1 MGHFQSHIYNYKNR
15 KIIIFLKMSSYNFNA
30 PLYLNLEALDADTED
45 STNSVGS
52 DPLVNM
58 EDKENVPVICV
69 NSSENEVSTAD
80 PPEESMEV
88 EESTTKSKKSNKTHN
103 RSIQGSQQPVR
114 QSPRLASIAKSI
126 RRSNASKG
134 HVSVQ
139 TPVEVK
145 YHRRSLSAGANI
157 SNNFSRV
164 KKHTVERKVAVVK
177 PLNDAQNTSSSSGLT
192 SDDLDTLQQT
202 TQIRKTLSNN
212 RTRTFNIPKGPLKPT
227 KAIEF
232 KFATDSR
239 VRNKSENSV
248 EDEIMDFQRSLRSNG
263 SVSNEPPK
271 NTKIQPFNLHNPTK
285 PKEKGQPFQSLAEL
299 NLKFQTKTPQRFRTK
314 PANFVPP
321 GPDNKRTRNVRNQ
334 FKAKPLNINIL
345 KGPEKKIEP
354 VKKGVTVPEP
364 FDITDTRNEFD
375 TNLKRH
381 GGSEESLVST
391 TSSTSSWEKKRTEP
405 KPFSFDARDAEMIRK
420 KKEKIKKM
428 IEEEKKLAEFHA
440 QPMPVL
446 DTVKG
451 LPPKKPPTPTKV
463 QPFNLRSDIRGTA
476 KQQSLQAELEEIERL
491 EEQHRK
497 FVAQPDTVLH
507 KKPFVPEKSRKPST
521 TVEEFR
527 LNTDKRAEERRSF
540 DQHLKEKE
548 EEMEAT
554 RKLMEERKRKEE
566 EEEIKE
572 LRKKIVHK
580 AQPITNYK
588 PVVIK
593 EGLPPTVPVTPKFTI
608 EERLKNRTLSKQAL
622 NFTADTTRSNTT
634 NVTVDVNDVSTANVD
649 AVNANTDSTFTME
662 CH

>member
-1 MGHFQSHIYNYKNR
+1 MRI
-15 KIIIFLKMSSYNFNA
+15 
-30 PLYLNLEALDADTED
+30 
-45 STNSVGS
+45 
-52 DPLVNM
+52 
-58 EDKENVPVICV
+58 
-69 NSSENEVSTAD
+69 
-80 PPEESMEV
+80 
-88 EESTTKSKKSNKTHN
+88 
-103 RSIQGSQQPVR
+103 
-114 QSPRLASIAKSI
+114 
-126 RRSNASKG
+126 
-134 HVSVQ
+134 
-139 TPVEVK
+139 
-145 YHRRSLSAGANI
+145 
-157 SNNFSRV
+157 
-164 KKHTVERKVAVVK
+164 
-177 PLNDAQNTSSSSGLT
+177 TS
-192 SDDLDTLQQT
+192 
-202 TQIRKTLSNN
+202 
-212 RTRTFNIPKGPLKPT
+212 
-227 KAIEF
+227 
-232 KFATDSR
+232 
-239 VRNKSENSV
+239 
-248 EDEIMDFQRSLRSNG
+248 
-263 SVSNEPPK
+263 
-271 NTKIQPFNLHNPTK
+271 
-285 PKEKGQPFQSLAEL
+285 
-299 NLKFQTKTPQRFRTK
+299 
-314 PANFVPP
+314 
-321 GPDNKRTRNVRNQ
+321 
-334 FKAKPLNINIL
+334 
-345 KGPEKKIEP
+345 
-354 VKKGVTVPEP
+354 
-364 FDITDTRNEFD
+364 
-375 TNLKRH
+375 NLKRH
-381 GGSEESLVST
+381 GGSEESLLST

>member
-1 MGHFQSHIYNYKNR
+1 
-15 KIIIFLKMSSYNFNA
+15 MSSYNFNA

-52 DPLVNM
+52 DPVVPVVHM
-58 EDKENVPVICV
+58 EDKENVPVLCQ
-69 NSSENEVSTAD
+69 NSSENVVDTAD
-80 PPEESMEV
+80 PPVESMEV
-88 EESTTKSKKSNKTHN
+88 EENITKSKKSNKTPN
-103 RSIQGSQQPVR
+103 KSIQGSQQPVR

-126 RRSNASKG
+126 RRANASKG
-134 HVSVQ
+134 LVSVQ

-157 SNNFSRV
+157 SNNFSKV
-164 KKHTVERKVAVVK
+164 KKHTVERFLLVK
-177 PLNDAQNTSSSSGLT
+177 PLHDAQNTSSSSSGLT

-202 TQIRKTLSNN
+202 TQIRKALSNN

-263 SVSNEPPK
+263 SVL
-271 NTKIQPFNLHNPTK
+271 F
-285 PKEKGQPFQSLAEL
+285 
-299 NLKFQTKTPQRFRTK
+299 
-314 PANFVPP
+314 PP
-321 GPDNKRTRNVRNQ
+321 GPDNKRTRNVSGETTQPQTPNLLTRTRARSVDIPSREELEMKELEEAKKNQ
-334 FKAKPLNINIL
+334 FKAKPLNRSIL

-354 VKKGVTVPEP
+354 VKKVVTVPEP
-364 FDITDTRNEFD
+364 FDITDTRNESLRI
-375 TNLKRH
+375 TSNKLKKY
-381 GGSEESLVST
+381 GGSEESLLST
-391 TSSTSSWEKKRTEP
+391 TSSTASWEKKRTEP
-405 KPFSFDARDAEMIRK
+405 KPFSFDARDTEMIRK
-420 KKEKIKKM
+420 KKEKIKMM

-476 KQQSLQAELEEIERL
+476 KQQNLQTELEELERL
-491 EEQHRK
+491 EEQQRK

-540 DQHLKEKE
+540 DEHLKEKE
-548 EEMEAT
+548 EEMEAN
-554 RKLMEERKRKEE
+554 RKLMEERKQKEE

-588 PVVIK
+588 PVVLK
-593 EGLPPTVPVTPKFTI
+593 EGLPPTVPITPKFTI
-608 EERLKNRTLSKQAL
+608 EERLKNRSLSKQAL

-634 NVTVDVNDVSTANVD
+634 NVTVGVNDVSTANVD